1 MKVYIASK
9 YLAHESINNKI
20 YNALLEADIDAFL
33 PKSINI
39 DAVSAEE
46 MLLVGEKCY
55 DELDKC
61 DVIIAVEPYGNSV
74 SSEIGYAR
82 CQRRR
87 LQKNKRI
94 ILFSNTLDNGATK
107 SEAMITP
114 FFDTKVSSIQ
124 ELVKYLKEAMDY

>member
-74 SSEIGYAR
+74 SSEIGYAL

-94 ILFSNTLDNGATK
+94 ILFSNTLDNGVTK